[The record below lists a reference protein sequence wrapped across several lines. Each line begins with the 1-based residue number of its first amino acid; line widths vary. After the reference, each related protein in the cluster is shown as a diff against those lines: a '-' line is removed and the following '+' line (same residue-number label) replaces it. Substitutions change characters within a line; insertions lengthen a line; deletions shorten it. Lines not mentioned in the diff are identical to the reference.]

1 MTQPRTACA
10 VALVFLLVS
19 VSARAQDASS
29 ARTSAGPRI
38 AQKLRTYV
46 EQNRTYQRL
55 FEDDGI
61 YPRLGGLSAGSGFA
75 AGAGYRRHLRW
86 VYLDGSATVSTKAYR
101 GIDAEARWIDAKG
114 IRVSTVATFRNDTQ
128 DDFYGVGP
136 DVTDADRVDFGIR
149 WTDLDARASAR
160 LLSWLRVGVDAGY
173 FMPSVRHGRDDLVRS
188 IGQVYTDVTAPGL
201 ARQPDFAHQGV
212 FAEID
217 SRDAEG
223 FPTRGGFY
231 RAAYSIWDDKT
242 FNAYDF
248 RRFEIDASHFV
259 AIARNDVVAMRL
271 RLAYANN
278 APGEQIPF
286 YMLPYIGGGDTIRSY
301 REFRFRDENAGA
313 FNVELRHRIH
323 PLVHVAGFV
332 DVGTVGHDWQDINPV
347 GSGGEPKRAYGGGI
361 RFGTTDRTLLRFD
374 VACGGDDGTRYFLKF
389 TPSF

>member
-1 MTQPRTACA
+1 MTYPRTACA
-10 VALVFLLVS
+10 VALAFVLVS
-19 VSARAQDASS
+19 VSAHAQDTPS
-29 ARTSAGPRI
+29 TSTPPGTATETRI
-38 AQKLRTYV
+38 AQKVRTYV

-61 YPRLGGLSAGSGFA
+61 YPRLGGLSAGSGLA
-75 AGAGYRRHLRW
+75 AGVGYRRHLRW

-136 DVTDADRVDFGIR
+136 DVTDADRVDYGIR

-160 LLSWLRVGVDAGY
+160 LLPWLWVGIDAGY
-173 FMPSVRHGRDDLVRS
+173 FMPSVRHGRDDLIRS

-201 ARQPDFAHQGV
+201 ARQPDFAHEGV

-223 FPTRGGFY
+223 FPTRGGRY
-231 RAAYSIWDDKT
+231 RASYSIWDDKT

-248 RRFEIDASHFV
+248 RRFEVDAAHFV
-259 AIARNDVVAMRL
+259 SIARNDVVAVRL
-271 RLAYANN
+271 RLMYANN

-286 YMLPYIGGGDTIRSY
+286 YMLPYIGGGETIRSY
-301 REFRFRDENAGA
+301 REFRFRDENAGV

-332 DVGTVGHDWQDINPV
+332 DFGKVGHDWQDINPI
-347 GSGGEPKRAYGGGI
+347 SPKRAYGGGI

-374 VACGGDDGTRYFLKF
+374 IAYGGDDGTRYFLKF